1 MWGVAYMGVAMYVGS
16 DLYGSGC
23 VCGEWPIWEWLCMW
37 GVAYMGVAMYV
48 GSDLYGSGYVCGE

>member
-23 VCGEWPIWEWLCMW
+23 VCGEWPIWEWL
-37 GVAYMGVAMYV
+37 
-48 GSDLYGSGYVCGE
+48 SGEWPGGEWPGGE